1 MTCQKLSLGVIVCK
15 TFKMLLK
22 TKAQQKWNLRDIA
35 MKMKLFMTSV
45 LSTSLLLTAC
55 GGGSSDDSPV
65 TTNPS
70 GTPANNIQNPVVK
83 VDAYTSTNLGSVAAE
98 SSVLTYKMLGQS
110 GQEVQATSLVFTPNT
125 PPPTG
130 GWPIV
135 VWAHG
140 TTGVADAC
148 APSKAVL
155 TDSTKDL
162 ISKLLAA
169 GYVVVAPD
177 YEGLGT
183 SGIHPFLNVKS
194 EAFSI
199 TDAVVA
205 TRNYLSQRNLLTSK
219 KWLTV
224 GHSQGGH
231 AALSAAQY
239 ASRAQ
244 LDYKGTV
251 AVAPASNLGFIL
263 VAGEQAVANA
273 TIDKKIP
280 MYAQLDTYTALVTAG
295 IRNTQ
300 PSFNYS
306 QVFTSQTENTA
317 QQAET
322 ICAGPLAQAL
332 AVNMQTYAATHGGTL
347 DGFTRTQPNFMTVPL
362 VKTFLDKDSQPLQAK
377 VTTPIIIYQGLADTT
392 VPKVATDILI
402 SNATVVGTKINSYVT
417 GNWDH
422 NTAMSSNVDNIVG
435 NVQTLLTAQ

>member
-1 MTCQKLSLGVIVCK
+1 
-15 TFKMLLK
+15 
-22 TKAQQKWNLRDIA
+22 

-140 TTGVADAC
+140 TTGVADVC
-148 APSKAVL
+148 APSKTAL
-155 TDSTKDL
+155 ADSTKDL
-162 ISKLLAA
+162 ISKLLTA

-183 SGIHPFLNVKS
+183 PGIHPFLNVKS

-306 QVFTSQTENTA
+306 QVFTSQTESTA

-377 VTTPIIIYQGLADTT
+377 VSTPIIIYQGLADTT

>member
-1 MTCQKLSLGVIVCK
+1 
-15 TFKMLLK
+15 
-22 TKAQQKWNLRDIA
+22 
-35 MKMKLFMTSV
+35 MKMKLLMTSV
-45 LSTSLLLTAC
+45 LSTSLFLAAC
-55 GGGSSDDSPV
+55 GGGSSDDGPA

-70 GTPANNIQNPVVK
+70 GTPTNNIQNPVVK
-83 VDAYTSTNLGSVAAE
+83 VEAYTSTNLGSVAAE
-98 SSVLTYKMLGQS
+98 SSILTYKMLGQS

-125 PPPTG
+125 QPPVG

-140 TTGVADAC
+140 TTGVADVC
-148 APSKAVL
+148 APSKAAL
-155 TDSTKDL
+155 ADSTKDL

-183 SGIHPFLNVKS
+183 PGIHPFLNVKS

-219 KWLTV
+219 KWVTV

-231 AALSAAQY
+231 AALGAAQY

-244 LDYKGTV
+244 LEYKGTV

-263 VAGEQAVANA
+263 IAGEQSVANA
-273 TIDKKIP
+273 TLDKKIS

-300 PSFNYS
+300 PTFDYP
-306 QVFTSQTENTA
+306 QVFTPQISSIA

-322 ICAGPLAQAL
+322 ICSGPLGQAFG
-332 AVNMQTYAATHGGTL
+332 AGMTQYVTEHNGTL
-347 DGFTRTQPNFMTVPL
+347 DGYTRTQPNFMAVPL
-362 VKTFLDKDSQPLQAK
+362 VKTFLDKDSQPLQVK
-377 VTTPIIIYQGLADTT
+377 VTTPIIIYQGLADST

-422 NTAMSSNVDNIVG
+422 GTAMSSNVDNIVG
-435 NVQTLLTAQ
+435 NVQSLLAAQ

>member
-1 MTCQKLSLGVIVCK
+1 
-15 TFKMLLK
+15 
-22 TKAQQKWNLRDIA
+22 

-155 TDSTKDL
+155 IDSTKDL

-183 SGIHPFLNVKS
+183 PGIHPFLNVKS

-306 QVFTSQTENTA
+306 QVFTSQTESTA

-377 VTTPIIIYQGLADTT
+377 VSTPIIIYQGLADTT

-422 NTAMSSNVDNIVG
+422 GTAMSSNVDNIVG

>member
-1 MTCQKLSLGVIVCK
+1 
-15 TFKMLLK
+15 
-22 TKAQQKWNLRDIA
+22 

-83 VDAYTSTNLGSVAAE
+83 VDAYTSTNLGTVAAE
-98 SSVLTYKMLGQS
+98 SSILTYKMLGQS

-148 APSKAVL
+148 APSKEAL

-183 SGIHPFLNVKS
+183 PGIHPFLNVKS

-224 GHSQGGH
+224 GHSQGGN
-231 AALSAAQY
+231 AALGAAQY

-251 AVAPASNLGFIL
+251 AVAPASNLGSIL
-263 VAGEQAVANA
+263 VDGEAQVANA
-273 TIDKKIP
+273 PIDIKIGT
-280 MYAQLDTYTALVTAG
+280 YAQLDTYTALVTAG

-300 PSFNYS
+300 PSFDYG
-306 QVFTSQTENTA
+306 QVFTSQISSIA
-317 QQAET
+317 AQAENL
-322 ICAGPLAQAL
+322 CSGPLYGAFYEGMS
-332 AVNMQTYAATHGGTL
+332 NYAKNHNGTL
-347 DGFTRTQPNFMTVPL
+347 DGFTRTQPNFMAVPL
-362 VKTFLDKDSQPLQAK
+362 VKTFLEKDSQPLQVK
-377 VTTPIIIYQGLADTT
+377 VTTPIIIYQGIADPT
-392 VPKVATDILI
+392 VPKLATDLLI
-402 SNATVVGTKINSYVT
+402 FNATVVGTKINSYVT

>member
-1 MTCQKLSLGVIVCK
+1 
-15 TFKMLLK
+15 
-22 TKAQQKWNLRDIA
+22 
-35 MKMKLFMTSV
+35 MKMNLLMTSV
-45 LSTSLLLTAC
+45 LSTSLFLVAC
-55 GGGSSDDSPV
+55 GGGSSDDGSAP
-65 TTNPS
+65 TNSS
-70 GTPANNIQNPVVK
+70 GTPTNNIQNPVVK
-83 VDAYTSTNLGSVAAE
+83 VEAYTSTTLGSVAAE
-98 SSVLTYKMLGQS
+98 SSILTYKMLGQS

-125 PPPTG
+125 PPPVG

-140 TTGVADAC
+140 TTGVADVC
-148 APSKAVL
+148 APSKAAL
-155 TDSTKDL
+155 AESTKDL

-183 SGIHPFLNVKS
+183 PGIHPFLNVKS

-205 TRNYLSQRNLLTSK
+205 ARNYLSQRNLLTSK

-231 AALSAAQY
+231 AALGAAQY

-251 AVAPASNLGFIL
+251 AVAPASNLGGIL
-263 VAGEQAVANA
+263 VDGEAQVANA
-273 TIDKKIP
+273 PIDIKIAT
-280 MYAQLDTYTALVTAG
+280 YAQLDTYTALVTAG

-300 PSFNYS
+300 PSFDYG
-306 QVFTSQTENTA
+306 QVFTSQISSIA
-317 QQAET
+317 AQAENL
-322 ICAGPLAQAL
+322 CSGPLYEAFQKGMS
-332 AVNMQTYAATHGGTL
+332 NYADNNNGTL
-347 DGFTRTQPNFMTVPL
+347 DGFTRTQPNFMAVPL
-362 VKTFLDKDSQPLQAK
+362 VKTFLEKDSQPLQVK
-377 VTTPIIIYQGLADTT
+377 VTTPIIIYQGIADPT
-392 VPKVATDILI
+392 VPKLATDLLI
-402 SNATVVGTKINSYVT
+402 FNATTVGTKINSYVT

>member
-1 MTCQKLSLGVIVCK
+1 
-15 TFKMLLK
+15 
-22 TKAQQKWNLRDIA
+22 
-35 MKMKLFMTSV
+35 MKMKLLMTSV
-45 LSTSLLLTAC
+45 LSTSLFLVAC
-55 GGGSSDDSPV
+55 GGGSSDDGPA

-70 GTPANNIQNPVVK
+70 DTPTNNIQNPVVK
-83 VDAYTSTNLGSVAAE
+83 VEAYTSTNLGSVAAE
-98 SSVLTYKMLGQS
+98 SSILTYKMLGQS

-125 PPPTG
+125 PPPVG

-148 APSKAVL
+148 APSKAAL
-155 TDSTKDL
+155 ADSTKDL

-183 SGIHPFLNVKS
+183 PGIHPFLNVKS

-205 TRNYLSQRNLLTSK
+205 TRNYLLQRNLLTSK

-231 AALSAAQY
+231 AALGAAQY

-251 AVAPASNLGFIL
+251 AVAPASNLGGIL
-263 VAGEQAVANA
+263 VDGEAQVANA
-273 TIDKKIP
+273 PIDIKIAT
-280 MYAQLDTYTALVTAG
+280 YAQLDTYTALVTAG

-300 PSFNYS
+300 PAFNYS
-306 QVFTSQTENTA
+306 QVFTSQISSIA
-317 QQAET
+317 AQAENL
-322 ICAGPLAQAL
+322 CSGPLYGAFYEGMS
-332 AVNMQTYAATHGGTL
+332 NYAKDHNGTL
-347 DGFTRTQPNFMTVPL
+347 DGFTRTQPNFMAVPL
-362 VKTFLDKDSQPLQAK
+362 VKTFLEKDSQPLQVK
-377 VTTPIIIYQGLADTT
+377 VTTPIIIYQGIADPT
-392 VPKVATDILI
+392 VPKLATDLLI
-402 SNATVVGTKINSYVT
+402 FNATTLGTKINSYVT

-435 NVQTLLTAQ
+435 NVQTLLTVQ

>member
-1 MTCQKLSLGVIVCK
+1 
-15 TFKMLLK
+15 
-22 TKAQQKWNLRDIA
+22 
-35 MKMKLFMTSV
+35 MKMKLLMTSV
-45 LSTSLLLTAC
+45 LSTSLFLVAC
-55 GGGSSDDSPV
+55 GGGSSDDGPA

-70 GTPANNIQNPVVK
+70 GTPTNNIQNPVVK
-83 VDAYTSTNLGSVAAE
+83 VEAYTSTNLGSVAAE
-98 SSVLTYKMLGQS
+98 SSILTYKMLGQS

-125 PPPTG
+125 QPPVG

-140 TTGVADAC
+140 TTGVADVC
-148 APSKAVL
+148 APSKAAL
-155 TDSTKDL
+155 ADSTKDL

-183 SGIHPFLNVKS
+183 PGIHPFLNVKS

-219 KWLTV
+219 KWVTV

-231 AALSAAQY
+231 AALGAAQY

-244 LDYKGTV
+244 LEYKGTV

-263 VAGEQAVANA
+263 IAGEQSVANA
-273 TIDKKIP
+273 TLDKKIS

-300 PSFNYS
+300 PTFDYP
-306 QVFTSQTENTA
+306 QVFTPQISSIA

-322 ICAGPLAQAL
+322 ICSGPLGQAFG
-332 AVNMQTYAATHGGTL
+332 AGMTQYVTEHNGTL
-347 DGFTRTQPNFMTVPL
+347 DGYTRTQPNFMVVPL
-362 VKTFLDKDSQPLQAK
+362 VKTFLDKDSQPLQVK
-377 VTTPIIIYQGLADTT
+377 VTTPIIIYQGLADST

-422 NTAMSSNVDNIVG
+422 GTAMSSNVDNIVG
-435 NVQTLLTAQ
+435 NVQSLLAAQ

>member
-1 MTCQKLSLGVIVCK
+1 
-15 TFKMLLK
+15 
-22 TKAQQKWNLRDIA
+22 
-35 MKMKLFMTSV
+35 MKMKLLMTSV
-45 LSTSLLLTAC
+45 LSTSLFLVAC
-55 GGGSSDDSPV
+55 GGGSSDDGAPS
-65 TTNPS
+65 TNPS
-70 GTPANNIQNPVVK
+70 GIPTNNIQNPVVK

-125 PPPTG
+125 PPPAG

-148 APSKAVL
+148 APSKAAL

-183 SGIHPFLNVKS
+183 AGLHPFLNVKS

-263 VAGEQAVANA
+263 IAGEQAVANA
-273 TIDKKIP
+273 TLDKKIP

-300 PSFNYS
+300 PSFDYS
-306 QVFTSQTENTA
+306 QVFTSQTASTA

-322 ICAGPLAQAL
+322 ICAGPLAQTF

-347 DGFTRTQPNFMTVPL
+347 DGYTRTQTNFMGVPI

-422 NTAMSSNVDNIVG
+422 GTAMSSNVDNIVG
-435 NVQTLLTAQ
+435 NVQTLLSAQ

>member
-1 MTCQKLSLGVIVCK
+1 
-15 TFKMLLK
+15 
-22 TKAQQKWNLRDIA
+22 
-35 MKMKLFMTSV
+35 MKMKLLMTSV
-45 LSTSLLLTAC
+45 LSTSLFLVAC
-55 GGGSSDDSPV
+55 GGGSSDDGPA

-70 GTPANNIQNPVVK
+70 GTPTNNIQNPVVK
-83 VDAYTSTNLGSVAAE
+83 VEAYTSTNLGSVAAE
-98 SSVLTYKMLGQS
+98 SSILTYKMLGQS

-125 PPPTG
+125 QPPVG

-140 TTGVADAC
+140 TTGVADVC
-148 APSKAVL
+148 APSKAAL
-155 TDSTKDL
+155 ADSTKDL

-183 SGIHPFLNVKS
+183 PGIHPFLNVKS

-219 KWLTV
+219 KWVTV

-231 AALSAAQY
+231 AALGAAQY

-244 LDYKGTV
+244 LEYKGTV

-263 VAGEQAVANA
+263 IAGEQSVANA
-273 TIDKKIP
+273 TLDKKIS

-300 PSFNYS
+300 PTFDYP
-306 QVFTSQTENTA
+306 QVFTPQISSIA

-322 ICAGPLAQAL
+322 ICSGPLGQAFG
-332 AVNMQTYAATHGGTL
+332 AGMTQYVTEHNGTL
-347 DGFTRTQPNFMTVPL
+347 DGYTRTQPNFMAVPL
-362 VKTFLDKDSQPLQAK
+362 VKTFLDKDSQPLQVK
-377 VTTPIIIYQGLADTT
+377 VTTPIIIYQGLADST

-422 NTAMSSNVDNIVG
+422 GTAMSSNVDNIVG
-435 NVQTLLTAQ
+435 NVQTLLSAQ

>member
-1 MTCQKLSLGVIVCK
+1 
-15 TFKMLLK
+15 
-22 TKAQQKWNLRDIA
+22 
-35 MKMKLFMTSV
+35 MKMNLLMTSV
-45 LSTSLLLTAC
+45 LSTSLFLVAC
-55 GGGSSDDSPV
+55 GGGSSDDGSAP
-65 TTNPS
+65 TNPS
-70 GTPANNIQNPVVK
+70 GTPTNNIQNPVVK
-83 VDAYTSTNLGSVAAE
+83 VEAYTSTNLGSVAAE
-98 SSVLTYKMLGQS
+98 SSILTYKMLGQS

-125 PPPTG
+125 PPPVG

-148 APSKAVL
+148 APSKAAL
-155 TDSTKDL
+155 ADSTKDL

-183 SGIHPFLNVKS
+183 PGIHPFLNVKS

-205 TRNYLSQRNLLTSK
+205 TRNYLLQRNLLTSK

-231 AALSAAQY
+231 AALGAAQY

-263 VAGEQAVANA
+263 VAGEQSVANA

-306 QVFTSQTENTA
+306 QVFTSQIESTA

-332 AVNMQTYAATHGGTL
+332 AVNMQTCAATHGGTL
-347 DGFTRTQPNFMTVPL
+347 DGFTRTQPNFMAVPV

-377 VTTPIIIYQGLADTT
+377 VSTPIIIYQGLADTT
-392 VPKVATDILI
+392 VPKIATDILI

-422 NTAMSSNVDNIVG
+422 GTVMSNNVDNIVG
-435 NVQTLLTAQ
+435 NVQSLLAAQ

>member
-1 MTCQKLSLGVIVCK
+1 
-15 TFKMLLK
+15 
-22 TKAQQKWNLRDIA
+22 

-55 GGGSSDDSPV
+55 GGGSSDDSPA

-98 SSVLTYKMLGQS
+98 SSILTYKMLGQS
-110 GQEVQATSLVFTPNT
+110 GEEVQATSLVFTPNT

-140 TTGVADAC
+140 TTGVADTC
-148 APSKAVL
+148 APSKAAL

-219 KWLTV
+219 KWLTI

-231 AALSAAQY
+231 AALGAAQY

-306 QVFTSQTENTA
+306 QVFTSQTESTA

-332 AVNMQTYAATHGGTL
+332 AVNMQTYVATHGGTL
-347 DGFTRTQPNFMTVPL
+347 DGFTRTQPNFMAVPL

-377 VTTPIIIYQGLADTT
+377 VSTPIIIYQGLADTT

-422 NTAMSSNVDNIVG
+422 NTAMSSNVDNIIG

>member
-1 MTCQKLSLGVIVCK
+1 
-15 TFKMLLK
+15 
-22 TKAQQKWNLRDIA
+22 
-35 MKMKLFMTSV
+35 MKMKLLMTSV
-45 LSTSLLLTAC
+45 LSTSLFLVAC
-55 GGGSSDDSPV
+55 GGGSSDDGPA

-70 GTPANNIQNPVVK
+70 GTPTNNIQNPVVK
-83 VDAYTSTNLGSVAAE
+83 VEAYTSTNLGSVAAE
-98 SSVLTYKMLGQS
+98 SSILTYKMLGQS

-125 PPPTG
+125 PPPVG

-140 TTGVADAC
+140 TTGVADVC
-148 APSKAVL
+148 APSKAAL
-155 TDSTKDL
+155 ADSTKDL

-183 SGIHPFLNVKS
+183 PGIHPFLNVKS

-219 KWLTV
+219 KWVTV

-231 AALSAAQY
+231 AALGAAQY

-251 AVAPASNLGFIL
+251 AVAPASNLGSIL
-263 VAGEQAVANA
+263 VDGEAQVANA
-273 TIDKKIP
+273 PIDIKIGT
-280 MYAQLDTYTALVTAG
+280 YAQLDTYTALVTAG

-300 PSFNYS
+300 PSFDYG
-306 QVFTSQTENTA
+306 QVFTSQISSIA
-317 QQAET
+317 AQAENL
-322 ICAGPLAQAL
+322 CSGPLYGAFYEGMS
-332 AVNMQTYAATHGGTL
+332 NYAKDHNGTL
-347 DGFTRTQPNFMTVPL
+347 DGFTRTQPNFMAVPL
-362 VKTFLDKDSQPLQAK
+362 VKTFLEKDSQPLQVK
-377 VTTPIIIYQGLADTT
+377 VTTPIIIYQGIADPT
-392 VPKVATDILI
+392 VPKLATDLLI
-402 SNATVVGTKINSYVT
+402 SNATAVGTKINNYVT

-422 NTAMSSNVDNIVG
+422 GTAMSSNVDNIVG
-435 NVQTLLTAQ
+435 NVQTLLSAQ

>member
-1 MTCQKLSLGVIVCK
+1 
-15 TFKMLLK
+15 
-22 TKAQQKWNLRDIA
+22 
-35 MKMKLFMTSV
+35 MKMKLLMTSV
-45 LSTSLLLTAC
+45 LSTSLFLVAC
-55 GGGSSDDSPV
+55 GGGSSDDGPA

-70 GTPANNIQNPVVK
+70 GTPTNNIQNPVVK
-83 VDAYTSTNLGSVAAE
+83 VEPYTSTNLGSVAAE
-98 SSVLTYKMLGQS
+98 SSILTYKMLGQS

-125 PPPTG
+125 PQPVG

-148 APSKAVL
+148 APSKAAL
-155 TDSTKDL
+155 ADSTKDL

-183 SGIHPFLNVKS
+183 PGIHPFLNVKS

-205 TRNYLSQRNLLTSK
+205 ARNYLSQRNLLTSK
-219 KWLTV
+219 KWVTV

-231 AALSAAQY
+231 AALGAAQY

-251 AVAPASNLGFIL
+251 AVAPASNLGSIL
-263 VAGEQAVANA
+263 VDGEAQVANA
-273 TIDKKIP
+273 PIDIKIGT
-280 MYAQLDTYTALVTAG
+280 YAQLDTYTALVTAG

-300 PSFNYS
+300 PSFDYG
-306 QVFTSQTENTA
+306 QVFTSQISSIA
-317 QQAET
+317 AQAENL
-322 ICAGPLAQAL
+322 CSGPLYGAFYEGMS
-332 AVNMQTYAATHGGTL
+332 NYAKDHNGTL
-347 DGFTRTQPNFMTVPL
+347 DGFTRTQPNFMAVPL
-362 VKTFLDKDSQPLQAK
+362 VKTFLDKDSQPLQVK
-377 VTTPIIIYQGLADTT
+377 VTTPIIIYQGIADPT
-392 VPKVATDILI
+392 VPKLATDLLI
-402 SNATVVGTKINSYVT
+402 SNATAVGTKINNYVT

-422 NTAMSSNVDNIVG
+422 GTAMSSNVDNIVG
-435 NVQTLLTAQ
+435 NVQTLLSAQ

>member
-1 MTCQKLSLGVIVCK
+1 
-15 TFKMLLK
+15 
-22 TKAQQKWNLRDIA
+22 
-35 MKMKLFMTSV
+35 MKMKLLMTSV
-45 LSTSLLLTAC
+45 LSTSLFLVAC
-55 GGGSSDDSPV
+55 GGGSSDDGPA

-70 GTPANNIQNPVVK
+70 GTPINNIQNPVVK
-83 VDAYTSTNLGSVAAE
+83 VEAYTSTNLGSVAAE
-98 SSVLTYKMLGQS
+98 SSILTYKMLGQS

-125 PPPTG
+125 QPPVG

-135 VWAHG
+135 LWAHG
-140 TTGVADAC
+140 TTGVADVC
-148 APSKAVL
+148 APSKAAL
-155 TDSTKDL
+155 TESTKDL

-183 SGIHPFLNVKS
+183 PGIHPFLNVKS

-231 AALSAAQY
+231 AALGAAQY

-263 VAGEQAVANA
+263 VAGEQSVANA
-273 TIDKKIP
+273 TLDKKIS

-300 PSFNYS
+300 PAFNYS
-306 QVFTSQTENTA
+306 QVFTSQVSSIA
-317 QQAET
+317 AQAET
-322 ICAGPLAQAL
+322 ICSGPLGQAFG
-332 AVNMQTYAATHGGTL
+332 AGMTKYATDHNGTL
-347 DGFTRTQPNFMTVPL
+347 DGYTRTQPNFMAVQL
-362 VKTFLDKDSQPLQAK
+362 VKTFLDKDSQPLQVK
-377 VTTPIIIYQGLADTT
+377 VTTPIIIYQGLADST
-392 VPKVATDILI
+392 VPKLATDLLI
-402 SNATVVGTKINSYVT
+402 SNATTVGTKINSYVT

-422 NTAMSSNVDNIVG
+422 GTAMSSNVDNIVAD
-435 NVQTLLTAQ
+435 VKTLMPPQ

>member
-1 MTCQKLSLGVIVCK
+1 
-15 TFKMLLK
+15 
-22 TKAQQKWNLRDIA
+22 
-35 MKMKLFMTSV
+35 MKMKLLMTSV
-45 LSTSLLLTAC
+45 LSTSLFLVAC
-55 GGGSSDDSPV
+55 GGGSSDDGPA

-70 GTPANNIQNPVVK
+70 GTPTNNIQNPVVK
-83 VDAYTSTNLGSVAAE
+83 VEAYTSTNLGSVAAE
-98 SSVLTYKMLGQS
+98 SSILTYKMLGQS

-125 PPPTG
+125 PPPVG

-140 TTGVADAC
+140 TTGVADVC
-148 APSKAVL
+148 APSKAAL
-155 TDSTKDL
+155 ADSTKDL

-183 SGIHPFLNVKS
+183 PGIHPFLNVKS

-205 TRNYLSQRNLLTSK
+205 ARNYLSQRNLLTSK
-219 KWLTV
+219 KWITV

-231 AALSAAQY
+231 AALGAAQY

-263 VAGEQAVANA
+263 IAGEQSVANA
-273 TIDKKIP
+273 TLDKKIS

-300 PSFNYS
+300 PTFDYP
-306 QVFTSQTENTA
+306 QVFTPQISSIA

-322 ICAGPLAQAL
+322 ICSGPLGQAFG
-332 AVNMQTYAATHGGTL
+332 AGMTQYATEHNGTL
-347 DGFTRTQPNFMTVPL
+347 DGYTRTQPNFMAVPL
-362 VKTFLDKDSQPLQAK
+362 VKTFLDKDSQPLQVK
-377 VTTPIIIYQGLADTT
+377 VTTPIIIYQGLADST

-422 NTAMSSNVDNIVG
+422 GTAMSSNVDNIVG
-435 NVQTLLTAQ
+435 NVQSLLVAQ

>member
-1 MTCQKLSLGVIVCK
+1 
-15 TFKMLLK
+15 
-22 TKAQQKWNLRDIA
+22 

-65 TTNPS
+65 STNPS

-98 SSVLTYKMLGQS
+98 SSILTYKMLGQS

-140 TTGVADAC
+140 TTGVADTC
-148 APSKAVL
+148 APSKAAL
-155 TDSTKDL
+155 ADSTKDL
-162 ISKLLAA
+162 ISKLLTA

-183 SGIHPFLNVKS
+183 PGIHPFLNVKS

-263 VAGEQAVANA
+263 VAGEQSVVNANL
-273 TIDKKIP
+273 DKKIP

-306 QVFTSQTENTA
+306 QVFTSQTESTA

-332 AVNMQTYAATHGGTL
+332 AVNMQTYAATHGDTL
-347 DGFTRTQPNFMTVPL
+347 DGFKRTQPNFMAVPL

-377 VTTPIIIYQGLADTT
+377 VSTPIIIYQGLADTT

>member
-1 MTCQKLSLGVIVCK
+1 
-15 TFKMLLK
+15 
-22 TKAQQKWNLRDIA
+22 
-35 MKMKLFMTSV
+35 MKMKLLMTSV
-45 LSTSLLLTAC
+45 LSTSLFLVAC
-55 GGGSSDDSPV
+55 GGGSSDDGPA

-70 GTPANNIQNPVVK
+70 GTPINNIQNPVVK
-83 VDAYTSTNLGSVAAE
+83 VEAYTSTNLGSVAAE
-98 SSVLTYKMLGQS
+98 SSILTYKMLGQS
-110 GQEVQATSLVFTPNT
+110 GQEVQATSLVFTPIT
-125 PPPTG
+125 PPPVG

-140 TTGVADAC
+140 TTGVADVC
-148 APSKAVL
+148 APSKAAL
-155 TDSTKDL
+155 ADSTKDL

-183 SGIHPFLNVKS
+183 PGIHPFLNVKS

-219 KWLTV
+219 KWVTV

-231 AALSAAQY
+231 AALGAAQY

-244 LDYKGTV
+244 LEYKGTV

-263 VAGEQAVANA
+263 IAGEQSVANA
-273 TIDKKIP
+273 TLDKKIS

-300 PSFNYS
+300 PTFDYS
-306 QVFTSQTENTA
+306 QVFTPQISSIA

-322 ICAGPLAQAL
+322 ICSGPLGQAFG
-332 AVNMQTYAATHGGTL
+332 AGMTQYVTEHNGTL
-347 DGFTRTQPNFMTVPL
+347 DGYTRTQPNFMAVPL
-362 VKTFLDKDSQPLQAK
+362 VKTFLDKDSQPLQVK
-377 VTTPIIIYQGLADTT
+377 VTTPIIIYQGLADST

-422 NTAMSSNVDNIVG
+422 GTAMSSNVDNIVG
-435 NVQTLLTAQ
+435 NVQSLLAAQ

>member
-1 MTCQKLSLGVIVCK
+1 
-15 TFKMLLK
+15 
-22 TKAQQKWNLRDIA
+22 
-35 MKMKLFMTSV
+35 MKMKLLMTSV
-45 LSTSLLLTAC
+45 LSTSLFLVAC
-55 GGGSSDDSPV
+55 GGGSSDDGPA

-70 GTPANNIQNPVVK
+70 GTPTNNIQNPVVK
-83 VDAYTSTNLGSVAAE
+83 VEAYTSTNLGSVAAE
-98 SSVLTYKMLGQS
+98 SSILTYKMLGQS

-125 PPPTG
+125 QPPVG

-140 TTGVADAC
+140 TTGVADVC
-148 APSKAVL
+148 APSKAAL
-155 TDSTKDL
+155 ADSTKDL

-183 SGIHPFLNVKS
+183 PGIHPFLNVKS

-205 TRNYLSQRNLLTSK
+205 ARNYLSQRNLLTSK
-219 KWLTV
+219 KWVTV

-231 AALSAAQY
+231 AALGAAQY

-263 VAGEQAVANA
+263 IAGEQSVANA
-273 TIDKKIP
+273 TLDKKIS

-300 PSFNYS
+300 PTFDYP
-306 QVFTSQTENTA
+306 QVFTPQISSIA

-322 ICAGPLAQAL
+322 ICSGPLGQAFG
-332 AVNMQTYAATHGGTL
+332 AGMTQYATEHNGTL
-347 DGFTRTQPNFMTVPL
+347 DGYTRTQPNFMAVPL
-362 VKTFLDKDSQPLQAK
+362 VKTFLDKDSQPLQVK
-377 VTTPIIIYQGLADTT
+377 VTTPIIIYQGLADST

-422 NTAMSSNVDNIVG
+422 GTAMSSNVDNIVG
-435 NVQTLLTAQ
+435 NVQSLLEAQ

>member
-1 MTCQKLSLGVIVCK
+1 
-15 TFKMLLK
+15 
-22 TKAQQKWNLRDIA
+22 
-35 MKMKLFMTSV
+35 MKMKLLMTSV
-45 LSTSLLLTAC
+45 LSTSLFLVAC
-55 GGGSSDDSPV
+55 GGGSSDDGPA

-70 GTPANNIQNPVVK
+70 GTPTNNIQNPVVK
-83 VDAYTSTNLGSVAAE
+83 VEAYTSTNLGSVAAE
-98 SSVLTYKMLGQS
+98 SSILTYKMLGQS

-125 PPPTG
+125 PPPVG

-148 APSKAVL
+148 APSKAAL
-155 TDSTKDL
+155 ADSTKDL

-183 SGIHPFLNVKS
+183 PGIHPFLNVKS

-205 TRNYLSQRNLLTSK
+205 ARNYLSQRNLLTSK
-219 KWLTV
+219 KWGTV

-231 AALSAAQY
+231 AALGAAQY
-239 ASRAQ
+239 ANRAQ

-251 AVAPASNLGFIL
+251 AVAPASNWGSIL
-263 VAGEQAVANA
+263 VDGEAQVANA
-273 TIDKKIP
+273 PIDIKIGT
-280 MYAQLDTYTALVTAG
+280 YAQLDTYTALVTAG

-300 PSFNYS
+300 PSFDYG
-306 QVFTSQTENTA
+306 QVFTSQISSIA
-317 QQAET
+317 AQAENL
-322 ICAGPLAQAL
+322 CSGPLYGAFYEGMS
-332 AVNMQTYAATHGGTL
+332 NYAKDHNGTL
-347 DGFTRTQPNFMTVPL
+347 DGFTRTQPNFMAVPL
-362 VKTFLDKDSQPLQAK
+362 VKTFLEKDSQPLQVK
-377 VTTPIIIYQGLADTT
+377 VTTPIIIYQGIADPT
-392 VPKVATDILI
+392 VPKLATDLLI

-422 NTAMSSNVDNIVG
+422 GTAMSSNVDNIVG
-435 NVQTLLTAQ
+435 NVQTLLSAQ

>member
-1 MTCQKLSLGVIVCK
+1 
-15 TFKMLLK
+15 
-22 TKAQQKWNLRDIA
+22 
-35 MKMKLFMTSV
+35 MKMKLLMTSV
-45 LSTSLLLTAC
+45 LSTSLFLVAC
-55 GGGSSDDSPV
+55 GGGSSDDSPA

-70 GTPANNIQNPVVK
+70 GTPTNNIQNPVVK
-83 VDAYTSTNLGSVAAE
+83 VEAYTSTNLGSVAAE
-98 SSVLTYKMLGQS
+98 SSILTYKMLGQS

-125 PPPTG
+125 PPPVG

-148 APSKAVL
+148 APSKAAL
-155 TDSTKDL
+155 ADSTKDL

-183 SGIHPFLNVKS
+183 PGIHPFLNVKS

-205 TRNYLSQRNLLTSK
+205 ARNYLSQRNLLTSK
-219 KWLTV
+219 KWVTV

-231 AALSAAQY
+231 AALGAAQY

-263 VAGEQAVANA
+263 IAGEQSVANA
-273 TIDKKIP
+273 TLDKKIS

-300 PSFNYS
+300 PTFDYP
-306 QVFTSQTENTA
+306 QVFTPKISSIA

-322 ICAGPLAQAL
+322 ICSGPLGQAFG
-332 AVNMQTYAATHGGTL
+332 AGMTQYATEHNGTL
-347 DGFTRTQPNFMTVPL
+347 DGYTRTQPNFMAVPL
-362 VKTFLDKDSQPLQAK
+362 VKTFLDKDSQPLQVK
-377 VTTPIIIYQGLADTT
+377 VTTPIIIYQGLADST

-402 SNATVVGTKINSYVT
+402 SNATAVGTKINNYVT

-422 NTAMSSNVDNIVG
+422 GTAMSSNVDNIVG
-435 NVQTLLTAQ
+435 NVQSLLAAQ

>member
-1 MTCQKLSLGVIVCK
+1 
-15 TFKMLLK
+15 
-22 TKAQQKWNLRDIA
+22 
-35 MKMKLFMTSV
+35 MKMKLLMTSV
-45 LSTSLLLTAC
+45 LSTSLFLVAC
-55 GGGSSDDSPV
+55 GGGSSDDSPA

-70 GTPANNIQNPVVK
+70 GTPTNNIQNPVVK
-83 VDAYTSTNLGSVAAE
+83 VEAYTSTNLGSVAAE
-98 SSVLTYKMLGQS
+98 SSILTYKMLGQS

-125 PPPTG
+125 PPPVG

-148 APSKAVL
+148 APSKAAL
-155 TDSTKDL
+155 ADSTKDL

-183 SGIHPFLNVKS
+183 PGIHPFLNVKS

-205 TRNYLSQRNLLTSK
+205 ARNYLSQRNLLTSK
-219 KWLTV
+219 KWVTV

-231 AALSAAQY
+231 AALGAAQY

-251 AVAPASNLGFIL
+251 AVAPASNLGSIL
-263 VAGEQAVANA
+263 VDGEAQVSNA
-273 TIDKKIP
+273 PIDIKIGT
-280 MYAQLDTYTALVTAG
+280 YAQLDTYTALVTAG

-300 PSFNYS
+300 PSFDYG
-306 QVFTSQTENTA
+306 QVFTSQISSIA
-317 QQAET
+317 AQAENL
-322 ICAGPLAQAL
+322 CSGPLYGAFYEGMS
-332 AVNMQTYAATHGGTL
+332 NYAKDHNGTL
-347 DGFTRTQPNFMTVPL
+347 DGFTRTQPNFMAVPL
-362 VKTFLDKDSQPLQAK
+362 VKTFLDKDSQPLQVK
-377 VTTPIIIYQGLADTT
+377 VTTPIIIYQGIADPT
-392 VPKVATDILI
+392 VPKLATDLLI
-402 SNATVVGTKINSYVT
+402 SNATAVGTKINNYVT

-422 NTAMSSNVDNIVG
+422 GTAMSSNVDNIVAD
-435 NVQTLLTAQ
+435 VKTLMPPQ